1 MIYIIASNIG
11 LAFMMIIIYVRYS
24 HFRISSTTEIRDL
37 RKKLDKEAEF
47 RKSIE
52 GNLESTTKGSSQKAE
67 SLLRE
72 IGGLRKEK
80 ESEVKLR
87 LEAEKQIELALQ
99 KTDEVQKRMK
109 DWSIVQD
116 AVMKDYKESI
126 VKLGNELFKKMNDS
140 YKVEVETNRNLIGRI
155 SQTVAELMEK
165 NFSTSKK
172 SAEKSK
178 EEGYVLEQDGE
189 RQENDIVKIL
199 VADLHNTM
207 KANGHF
213 VNKDYFLPSNF
224 DKIKAKLLLCEVAYV
239 AEEKLYIIDF
249 KACRYLAEYK
259 NLSATNKPEADAILK
274 QKLDKY
280 VAYLSNKK
288 YRDSI
293 LKVLSTTTAKF
304 SGEIMIVGM
313 SSQEDMK
320 ILKEFRYYEQL
331 RKLDFEVMDFDEVN
345 NLVL

>member
-11 LAFMMIIIYVRYS
+11 LAFMMIIFYVRYS
-24 HFRISSTTEIRDL
+24 HFRVSSTSEIRDL
-37 RKKLDKEAEF
+37 RKKLDKEIEF
-47 RKSIE
+47 RKSVE

-67 SLLRE
+67 ALLRE
-72 IGGLRKEK
+72 VGGLRKEK

-126 VKLGNELFKKMNDS
+126 VKLGNDLFRKMSDS
-140 YKVEVETNRNLIGRI
+140 YKTEVETNRNLIGRI
-155 SQTVAELMEK
+155 SQSVTELMEK
-165 NFSTSKK
+165 SFPTAKK
-172 SAEKSK
+172 SATKPK
-178 EEGYVLEQDGE
+178 EENHVLDHDAEHP
-189 RQENDIVKIL
+189 ENDIVKNLIT
-199 VADLHNTM
+199 DLHNTM

-224 DKIKAKLLLCEVAYV
+224 DKVKAKLLLCEIAYV
-239 AEEKLYIIDF
+239 AEEKLYIMDF

-259 NLSATNKPEADAILK
+259 NLSATNKAEADVNLK

-313 SSQEDMK
+313 SSQEDVK
-320 ILKEFRYYEQL
+320 IMKEFRYYEQL

>member
-11 LAFMMIIIYVRYS
+11 LALMMIIIYVRYS
-24 HFRISSTTEIRDL
+24 HFRISSIAEIRDL
-37 RKKLDKEAEF
+37 RKKLDKEVEF
-47 RKSIE
+47 RKGVES
-52 GNLESTTKGSSQKAE
+52 NLESTTKGANQKTE

-72 IGGLRKEK
+72 VGGLRKEK

-99 KTDEVQKRMK
+99 KTSEVQKRMK

-165 NFSTSKK
+165 NFSTAKK
-172 SAEKSK
+172 STPKAQ
-178 EEGYVLEQDGE
+178 EEQYVLDQEVE
-189 RQENDIVKIL
+189 RSENDIVKTL
-199 VADLHNTM
+199 VADLHKTM

-224 DKIKAKLLLCEVAYV
+224 DKTKAKLLLCEIAYV
-239 AEEKLYIIDF
+239 AEERLYIIDF

-259 NLSATNKPEADAILK
+259 NLKATNKVEADAALK

-293 LKVLSTTTAKF
+293 LKVLATTTAKF
-304 SGEIMIVGM
+304 SGEIMIVGL
-313 SSQEDMK
+313 SSQEDVK
-320 ILKEFRYYEQL
+320 IMKEFRYYEQL
-331 RKLDFEVMDFDEVN
+331 RKLDFEVMDFDEIN